1 MRRHDSLLPLAL
13 VATLTPALIAGCD
26 KGDGSSSKPTTESV
40 LAISNA
46 DPRLEAAAI
55 EARRRW
61 PEFVDAFTQ
70 RRTGSTYAVKTALP
84 VKGGGSEHLWI
95 SVTAIRGGTVTG
107 SIDNEPIQDI
117 GYKLGDAITITTEG
131 VEDWLVSHSRGQMIG
146 GFSVRVLMA
155 MQDEKGPP

>member
-13 VATLTPALIAGCD
+13 AASIAPALVAGCGR
-26 KGDGSSSKPTTESV
+26 GDSSSTKPTTESV

-46 DPRLEAAAI
+46 DPRLEAAAT
-55 EARRRW
+55 EARKRW
-61 PEFVDAFTQ
+61 PEFVDAFTH

-84 VKGGGSEHLWI
+84 VKGGGTEHLWI
-95 SVTAIRGGTVTG
+95 NVTAIRGGTVTG
-107 SIDNEPIQDI
+107 TIDNEPIQDI

-131 VEDWLVSHSRGQMIG
+131 VEDWLVSHSQGQMIG

-155 MQDEKGPP
+155 MQDEKGTP